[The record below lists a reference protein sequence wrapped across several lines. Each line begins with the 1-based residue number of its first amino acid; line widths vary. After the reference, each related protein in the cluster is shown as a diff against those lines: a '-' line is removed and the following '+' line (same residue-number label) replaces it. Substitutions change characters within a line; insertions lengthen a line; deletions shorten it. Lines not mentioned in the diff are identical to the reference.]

1 MTIVPS
7 NSTQRLLSFHNLETL
22 TVMHCW
28 NMKSLFPVSTATGL
42 LQLKQLKMI
51 SCGLE
56 EIVAKEEVDE
66 TPRFLFPQLT
76 FLMLANLPELKC
88 FYLGL
93 HTTEW
98 PMLEFLGVFHC
109 EKIKIFASEFPRD
122 QNTDQ
127 DSQPSFDLSGKAM
140 PSLESLYLDVSHV
153 RLMCHNH
160 IPFEGFCQLKEL
172 FLAKLDDE
180 SIQFFYGFLKRL
192 FKLET
197 LALMHSSFNELFP
210 NEIDATKEDSQ
221 VDPFLP
227 NLSYLKLLSC
237 NYLTHLW
244 ASSTSFT
251 NLTTLEVEDCYG
263 LVNIFTCSTV
273 KSLVQLTK
281 MTIRECKL
289 LREIIASEFDQ
300 AEEEIVF
307 CRLKTLELHCLASLT
322 RFCSA
327 NYAFKFPCFD
337 QVIVSECPKLKIF
350 TQGSLST
357 PKLNRVRPTQEM
369 NGEYVWKEDL
379 NSTIEQMF
387 IDMVFTTNLF
397 IFATTFAINIS
408 LHVFTTIKLD
418 MIV

>member
-98 PMLEFLGVFHC
+98 PMLESLGVFHC

-153 RLMCHNH
+153 RQMCHNH

-180 SIQFFYGFLKRL
+180 SIQFFYGFLKSYWRIL
-192 FKLET
+192 YLERKPVQA
-197 LALMHSSFNELFP
+197 ALDDDIQRMNKIQMEVRGNET
-210 NEIDATKEDSQ
+210 A
-221 VDPFLP
+221 
-227 NLSYLKLLSC
+227 
-237 NYLTHLW
+237 
-244 ASSTSFT
+244 
-251 NLTTLEVEDCYG
+251 
-263 LVNIFTCSTV
+263 
-273 KSLVQLTK
+273 
-281 MTIRECKL
+281 
-289 LREIIASEFDQ
+289 
-300 AEEEIVF
+300 
-307 CRLKTLELHCLASLT
+307 
-322 RFCSA
+322 
-327 NYAFKFPCFD
+327 
-337 QVIVSECPKLKIF
+337 
-350 TQGSLST
+350 
-357 PKLNRVRPTQEM
+357 
-369 NGEYVWKEDL
+369 
-379 NSTIEQMF
+379 
-387 IDMVFTTNLF
+387 
-397 IFATTFAINIS
+397 
-408 LHVFTTIKLD
+408 
-418 MIV
+418 MIVLGFQQEGYPQRGLTILVLLQVRRMASTGT